1 MFLALFYAL
10 LPEPLGAKN
19 VEFFRRFGSFCQLDL
34 QSTSLATAQSES
46 FSSFVLLTIIVER
59 FFLARLTFR
68 S

>member
-1 MFLALFYAL
+1 MY
-10 LPEPLGAKN
+10 P
-19 VEFFRRFGSFCQLDL
+19 RRFGSFGQLDL